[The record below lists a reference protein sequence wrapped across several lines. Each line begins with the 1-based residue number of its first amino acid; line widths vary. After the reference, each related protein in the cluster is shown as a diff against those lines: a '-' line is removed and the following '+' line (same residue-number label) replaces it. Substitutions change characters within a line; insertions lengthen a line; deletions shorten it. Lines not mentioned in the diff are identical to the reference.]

1 VTEDNTQGP
10 PEPEG
15 SGEHPFHFIDK
26 RKVNNSGDRSRPAEP
41 EASAEQPSESE
52 PASTPAS
59 PDEPAEGE
67 PVAETA
73 EARDASGDPLE
84 GLDFEPTGD
93 AAEASEVLKAKAEAA
108 EHLDALQRERA
119 SFTNYRNRALRD
131 QEAARNKGVLD
142 VLTALLPVLD
152 DVERAKQHGEL
163 SGSMAAIAEKLDQNL
178 QKFGVERFGKVG
190 EEFDP
195 TLHEAL
201 MHSTDADATAATVNL
216 VVEPGYKIGEKVVRA
231 ARVGVV
237 GPE

>member
-1 VTEDNTQGP
+1 MTEENPQGT

-15 SGEHPFHFIDK
+15 SEEHPFHFTDK
-26 RKVNNSGDRSRPAEP
+26 RKVNNSGEQSRPAEP
-41 EASAEQPSESE
+41 SDEA
-52 PASTPAS
+52 ASDDETAPVA
-59 PDEPAEGE
+59 EPAETD
-67 PVAETA
+67 V
-73 EARDASGDPLE
+73 DPLE
-84 GLDFEPTGD
+84 GLDFEPSGE

-131 QEAARNKGVLD
+131 QEAARNRGVQD
-142 VLTALLPVLD
+142 VLAALLPVLD

-163 SGSMAAIAEKLDQNL
+163 SGTMAAIAEKLDQSL

-195 TLHEAL
+195 NLHEAL
-201 MHSTDADATAATVNL
+201 MHSTDAEATASTVNL

>member
-1 VTEDNTQGP
+1 MTDEHQQGP

-15 SGEHPFHFIDK
+15 SGEHPFQFTDK
-26 RKVNNSGDRSRPAEP
+26 RKVNASGDEARPAEP
-41 EASAEQPSESE
+41 APADDAADESA
-52 PASTPAS
+52 ATPAQGDS
-59 PDEPAEGE
+59 S
-67 PVAETA
+67 V
-73 EARDASGDPLE
+73 DPLA
-84 GLDFEPTGD
+84 GLDFEPSGD
-93 AAEASEVLKAKAEAA
+93 AAEASAVLKAQAEAA

-131 QEAARNKGVLD
+131 QDAARDRGVQD
-142 VLTALLPVLD
+142 VLAALLPVLD

-163 SGSMAAIAEKLDQNL
+163 SGPMAAIAEKLDQSL

-195 TLHEAL
+195 NLHEAL
-201 MHSTDADATAATVNL
+201 MHSTDADSTAATINL
-216 VVEPGYKIGEKVVRA
+216 VVEPGYKIGDKVVRA

>member
-1 VTEDNTQGP
+1 VTEENPQGP

-15 SGEHPFHFIDK
+15 SGEHPFQFRDK
-26 RKVNNSGDRSRPAEP
+26 RKVNNSGDQSRPAEP
-41 EASAEQPSESE
+41 EVSAEQPSESGSGSPAE
-52 PASTPAS
+52 PAGA
-59 PDEPAEGE
+59 DQADQQG
-67 PVAETA
+67 
-73 EARDASGDPLE
+73 ASGDPLD
-84 GLDFEPTGD
+84 GLDFEPSGE
-93 AAEASEVLKAKAEAA
+93 AAEAAEVLKAKAEAA

-131 QEAARNKGVLD
+131 QEAARNRGVQD

-163 SGSMAAIAEKLDQNL
+163 SGAMAAIAEKLDQNL

-195 TLHEAL
+195 TVHEAL

-216 VVEPGYKIGEKVVRA
+216 VVEPGYKIGDKVVRA

>member
-1 VTEDNTQGP
+1 MTEENPQGP

-15 SGEHPFHFIDK
+15 SGEHPFQFTDK
-26 RKVNNSGDRSRPAEP
+26 RRVNNSGDQSRPAEP
-41 EASAEQPSESE
+41 EA
-52 PASTPAS
+52 
-59 PDEPAEGE
+59 PAEPDASAPAE
-67 PVAETA
+67 PVAEPA
-73 EARDASGDPLE
+73 ENQGASGDPLA
-84 GLDFEPTGD
+84 GLDFEPSVE

-131 QEAARNKGVLD
+131 QEAARNRGVQD
-142 VLTALLPVLD
+142 VLAALLPVLD

-163 SGSMAAIAEKLDQNL
+163 SGAMAAIAEKLDQSL

-201 MHSTDADATAATVNL
+201 MHSTDADATATTVNL

>member
-1 VTEDNTQGP
+1 MTEENPQGTP
-10 PEPEG
+10 GPEG
-15 SGEHPFHFIDK
+15 SEEHPFHFTDK
-26 RKVNNSGDRSRPAEP
+26 RKVNNSGEQARPAEP
-41 EASAEQPSESE
+41 SDEAASDDETA
-52 PASTPAS
+52 PAV
-59 PDEPAEGE
+59 EPAE
-67 PVAETA
+67 T
-73 EARDASGDPLE
+73 DADPLE
-84 GLDFEPTGD
+84 GLDFEPSGE

-131 QEAARNKGVLD
+131 QEAARSRGVQD
-142 VLTALLPVLD
+142 VLAALLPVLD

-163 SGSMAAIAEKLDQNL
+163 SGTMAAIAEKLDQSL
-178 QKFGVERFGKVG
+178 QKFVVERFGKVG

-195 TLHEAL
+195 NLHEAL
-201 MHSTDADATAATVNL
+201 MHSTDADATASTVNL

>member
-1 VTEDNTQGP
+1 MTEENPQGT

-15 SGEHPFHFIDK
+15 SEEHPFHFTDK
-26 RKVNNSGDRSRPAEP
+26 RKVNNAGEQSRPAEP
-41 EASAEQPSESE
+41 SDEAASDDETA
-52 PASTPAS
+52 PAA
-59 PDEPAEGE
+59 EPAE
-67 PVAETA
+67 T
-73 EARDASGDPLE
+73 DADPLE
-84 GLDFEPTGD
+84 GLDFEPSGE

-131 QEAARNKGVLD
+131 QEAARSRGVQD
-142 VLTALLPVLD
+142 VLAALLPVLD

-163 SGSMAAIAEKLDQNL
+163 SGTMAAIAEKLDQSL

-201 MHSTDADATAATVNL
+201 MHSTDADATATTVNL

>member
-1 VTEDNTQGP
+1 MTDENQQGS

-15 SGEHPFHFIDK
+15 SGEHPFQFTDK
-26 RKVNNSGDRSRPAEP
+26 RKVNNSGEQSRPAEP
-41 EASAEQPSESE
+41 EPADEHASVDE
-52 PASTPAS
+52 PASVV
-59 PDEPAEGE
+59 EPAETPAE
-67 PVAETA
+67 P
-73 EARDASGDPLE
+73 DASGDPLE
-84 GLDFEPTGD
+84 GLDFEPSGD
-93 AAEASEVLKAKAEAA
+93 AAEASAVLKAKAEAA

-131 QEAARNKGVLD
+131 QEAARDRGVQD
-142 VLTALLPVLD
+142 VLAALLPVLD
-152 DVERAKQHGEL
+152 DIERAKQHGEL
-163 SGSMAAIAEKLDQNL
+163 SGAMAAIAEKLDQSL
-178 QKFGVERFGKVG
+178 LKFGVERFGKVG

-195 TLHEAL
+195 NLHEAL

>member
-1 VTEDNTQGP
+1 MTDQNQP
-10 PEPEG
+10 RSPEPEG
-15 SGEHPFHFIDK
+15 SGEHPFQFTDK
-26 RKVNNSGDRSRPAEP
+26 RKVNNSGEQSRPAEP
-41 EASAEQPSESE
+41 APAAGPAPAEEPEAVVE
-52 PASTPAS
+52 PVETPAQ
-59 PDEPAEGE
+59 D
-67 PVAETA
+67 
-73 EARDASGDPLE
+73 DASVDPLE
-84 GLDFEPTGD
+84 GLDFEPSGE

-131 QEAARNKGVLD
+131 QDAARDRGVQD
-142 VLTALLPVLD
+142 VLAALLPVLD

-163 SGSMAAIAEKLDQNL
+163 SGPMAAIAEKLDQSL

-201 MHSTDADATAATVNL
+201 MHSTEAEATATTVNL
-216 VVEPGYKIGEKVVRA
+216 VVEPGYKIGDKVVRA

>member
-1 VTEDNTQGP
+1 VTEENPQGT

-15 SGEHPFHFIDK
+15 SEEHPFHFTDK
-26 RKVNNSGDRSRPAEP
+26 RKVNNSGEQSRPAEP
-41 EASAEQPSESE
+41 SDEA
-52 PASTPAS
+52 ASDDETAPVV
-59 PDEPAEGE
+59 EPAE
-67 PVAETA
+67 T
-73 EARDASGDPLE
+73 DADPLE
-84 GLDFEPTGD
+84 GLDFEPSGE

-131 QEAARNKGVLD
+131 QEAARNRGVQD
-142 VLTALLPVLD
+142 VLAALLPVLD

-163 SGSMAAIAEKLDQNL
+163 SGTMAAIAEKLDQSL

-195 TLHEAL
+195 NLHEAL
-201 MHSTDADATAATVNL
+201 MHSTDADATASTVNL